1 MKKRVL
7 NIISWL
13 ALVIGIGFLLGF
25 TKQKQKEK
33 VCKSLEIQI
42 DHSNGNTFINED
54 DIFQMVYHEVD
65 TMVGKPLN
73 AINSAHLERKIGNH
87 PAVQNSEVYKT
98 IDGKVVIE
106 VSQRTP
112 IVRIFSFNGDSY
124 YIDSNAKV
132 MPPSSK
138 YTANLMIASGFVFED
153 YIAAS
158 QIDIKNEIKNKKG
171 TTIITDIF
179 KMAEYINNDP
189 LWSAQIEQ
197 LYVNK
202 DFEIELIPRIGN
214 HRIVFGDAVSIKGK
228 FDKLK
233 IFYKEGLDK
242 SGWNEYSVINLKY
255 ANQVVCTKR

>member
-7 NIISWL
+7 NILSWF
-13 ALVIGIGFLLGF
+13 ALIIGIGFLLGF

-33 VCKSLEIQI
+33 TCESLKILI
-42 DHSNGNTFINED
+42 DHSNGNTFINEE

-73 AINSAHLERKIGNH
+73 EINTAHLEHKINNH
-87 PAVQNSEVYKT
+87 PVVQNSEVYKT
-98 IDGKVVIE
+98 LDGKVIIE

-124 YIDSNAKV
+124 YIDNNAKI

-138 YTANLMIASGFVFED
+138 YTANLMVVSGFVFED
-153 YIAAS
+153 YISAS
-158 QIDIKNEIKNKKG
+158 QIDIKGELKNKKG
-171 TTIITDIF
+171 TSLITDIF
-179 KMAEYINNDP
+179 KMAEYIKNDP

-214 HRIVFGDAVSIKGK
+214 HRIVFGDAASIKEK

-242 SGWNEYSVINLKY
+242 TGWNEYSVINLKF